1 MFHRPRHLRRGY
13 FLLVATLLTVLV
25 GVFAAGLL
33 FGRDNNT
40 VTAAPFFAPCSAPCF
55 ENFDN
60 VTVPS
65 LPSSWTRALNTGQ
78 PGDPTW
84 MTVNNVS
91 DSAPNSAFVS
101 GPGHVA
107 DNWLTSRRVGITSSQ
122 SVLSFRRQH
131 KFENGFDG
139 MVLEISFDGQS
150 YGDIIAAGASFVSG
164 GYNGTISPSFAS
176 PIAGRMAWTG
186 DSGGFV
192 TTTINLGNAAS
203 FSTIWL
209 RWRVASDSSVASPG
223 AFIDS
228 MTLTNFGE
236 APANDDYAN
245 AQPFLGVA
253 GVVTGS
259 NVGATKELDEP
270 NIAGVTGVGSIWFKW
285 QAPDTGTFVF
295 TTFGSSTD
303 TLLGFYTGNTLATA
317 VPVPGGANDDEGFGC
332 FGILRESG
340 LALNAIG
347 GTVYHIVVARKSGT
361 ANGSITLRW
370 GRRASISGRITDA
383 STLDPSFAETI
394 HLSMNGSCYRRGEG
408 GVLSFQN
415 IPADTNY
422 SVFVASPSSPNFTP
436 WPGNPSISPLRGTV
450 TNYNV
455 YKASPTK
462 SIKGTIRI
470 PNGDT
475 SNITVTCVSTP
486 GGLISFPATDLGLG
500 GYQCSGLPVE
510 ADYIVTP
517 SKLGYTFACQSI
529 NPTCHTSFYRF
540 NNLIGD
546 IIFADFDG
554 TLAPTRTISGRITQ
568 PDGTTGIS
576 GVTVGLIGP
585 QIKSTVTN
593 ATGNYSF
600 TGLLQGGNYTVTPA
614 NTNLAFTPPSL
625 SFTNLSSDPTANFTA
640 TFLLQ
645 LILDDAGQVAAV
657 DSMLLLRDPF
667 RVLNP
672 DNLLNRG
679 VDRNT
684 RVTIFLSNFQLGPT
698 EPSSAV
704 VINLVGSDNQ
714 TYNIPAEDV
723 RSMLGLGFTQ
733 VIFRLPDTLTAGTC
747 TLAVKAHGL
756 TSNMGVMR
764 IRN

>member
-408 GVLSFQN
+408 GILSFQN

-614 NTNLAFTPPSL
+614 NPNLAFTPPSL

-747 TLAVKAHGL
+747 TLALKAHGL